1 MKATVDHRARKQV
14 IIANAIQLFA
24 RQGYNDVTFQDLAD
38 SSGIARTILYR
49 YFKNKRQIF
58 DAAIFLA
65 LDRVVQK
72 HAEIMRAKLPA
83 SVRLRQIC
91 TAVTATL
98 FDNREFL
105 CVIVD
110 HLCSFRR
117 KGKLPVDN
125 IMRHTLGLKRIIH
138 SMIVEARH
146 RGEYSADLDAN
157 RATEL
162 VYSQFEA
169 AILRLAVSGKAVIS
183 DLIEQTGELLSAFR
197 APPEG
202 QTRN

>member
-83 SVRLRQIC
+83 SVRLRQVC
-91 TAVTATL
+91 TTVTATL
-98 FDNREFL
+98 FDNMEFL
-105 CVIVD
+105 SVIIDFVMAMKRGKHD
-110 HLCSFRR
+110 MTRR
-117 KGKLPVDN
+117 
-125 IMRHTLGLKRIIH
+125 IMTFTIGLKRMLHTLLVGGIH
-138 SMIVEARH
+138 H
-146 RGEYSADLDAN
+146 GEFRADVNPD
-157 RATEL
+157 
-162 VYSQFEA
+162 VYTDLLYAQFESAVLRLTVSGDA
-169 AILRLAVSGKAVIS
+169 AMTDVVNRIDEILRSLERK
-183 DLIEQTGELLSAFR
+183 
-197 APPEG
+197 
-202 QTRN
+202 

>member
-24 RQGYNDVTFQDLAD
+24 RHGYNDVTFQDLAD

-105 CVIVD
+105 AVIIDFVMAMKRSKHD
-110 HLCSFRR
+110 MTRR
-117 KGKLPVDN
+117 
-125 IMRHTLGLKRIIH
+125 IMTFTIGLKRILHTRLVGGIH
-138 SMIVEARH
+138 H
-146 RGEYSADLDAN
+146 GEFRADAN
-157 RATEL
+157 PD
-162 VYSQFEA
+162 VYTDLFYAQFESA
-169 AILRLAVSGKAVIS
+169 VLRLSVSGDAALTDVMNRI
-183 DLIEQTGELLSAFR
+183 DELLKGLAR
-197 APPEG
+197 K
-202 QTRN
+202 

>member
-1 MKATVDHRARKQV
+1 MKAIVDHRARKQV

-24 RQGYNDVTFQDLAD
+24 RQGYNDVTFQDFAD

-105 CVIVD
+105 SVIIDFVMAMKRGKHD
-110 HLCSFRR
+110 MTRR
-117 KGKLPVDN
+117 
-125 IMRHTLGLKRIIH
+125 IMTFTIGLKRILHTLLVGGIH
-138 SMIVEARH
+138 Y
-146 RGEYSADLDAN
+146 GEFRSDVNPDVYTDLLYA
-157 RATEL
+157 
-162 VYSQFEA
+162 QFESAVLRLTVSGDA
-169 AILRLAVSGKAVIS
+169 AMTDVVNRIDEILRSLERK
-183 DLIEQTGELLSAFR
+183 
-197 APPEG
+197 
-202 QTRN
+202 

>member
-49 YFKNKRQIF
+49 YFKNKRQVF

-91 TAVTATL
+91 TALVGGIHYG
-98 FDNREFL
+98 EF
-105 CVIVD
+105 
-110 HLCSFRR
+110 R
-117 KGKLPVDN
+117 
-125 IMRHTLGLKRIIH
+125 
-138 SMIVEARH
+138 
-146 RGEYSADLDAN
+146 ADVNPD
-157 RATEL
+157 
-162 VYSQFEA
+162 VYTDLLYAQFESA
-169 AILRLAVSGKAVIS
+169 VLRLTVSGDATMTDVVNRIDEILRGLERK
-183 DLIEQTGELLSAFR
+183 
-197 APPEG
+197 
-202 QTRN
+202 

>member
-1 MKATVDHRARKQV
+1 MKAPVDHRARTQV
-14 IIANAIQLFA
+14 IIANALQLFA

-49 YFKNKRQIF
+49 YFKNKRQVF

-105 CVIVD
+105 SVIIDFVMAMKRGKHD
-110 HLCSFRR
+110 MTRR
-117 KGKLPVDN
+117 
-125 IMRHTLGLKRIIH
+125 IMTFTIGLKRILHTLLVGGIH
-138 SMIVEARH
+138 Y
-146 RGEYSADLDAN
+146 GEFRADVNPD
-157 RATEL
+157 
-162 VYSQFEA
+162 VYTDLLYAQFESA
-169 AILRLAVSGKAVIS
+169 VLRLTVSGDATMTDVVNRIDEILRGLERK
-183 DLIEQTGELLSAFR
+183 
-197 APPEG
+197 
-202 QTRN
+202 

>member
-83 SVRLRQIC
+83 SVRLRQVC
-91 TAVTATL
+91 TTVTATL

-105 CVIVD
+105 SVIIDFVMAMKRGKHD
-110 HLCSFRR
+110 MTRR
-117 KGKLPVDN
+117 
-125 IMRHTLGLKRIIH
+125 IMTFTIGLKRILHTLLVGGIH
-138 SMIVEARH
+138 Y
-146 RGEYSADLDAN
+146 GEFRDDVNPDVYTDLLYA
-157 RATEL
+157 
-162 VYSQFEA
+162 QFESAVLRLTVSGDA
-169 AILRLAVSGKAVIS
+169 AMTDVVNRIDEILRSLERK
-183 DLIEQTGELLSAFR
+183 
-197 APPEG
+197 
-202 QTRN
+202 

>member
-1 MKATVDHRARKQV
+1 MKAIVDHRARKQV

-105 CVIVD
+105 SVIIDFVMAMKRGKHD
-110 HLCSFRR
+110 MTRR
-117 KGKLPVDN
+117 
-125 IMRHTLGLKRIIH
+125 IMTFTIGLKRIILTLLVGGIH
-138 SMIVEARH
+138 Y
-146 RGEYSADLDAN
+146 GEFRADVNPD
-157 RATEL
+157 
-162 VYSQFEA
+162 VYTDLLYAQFESA
-169 AILRLAVSGKAVIS
+169 VLRLTVSGDAALTDVMNRI
-183 DLIEQTGELLSAFR
+183 DELLKGLAR
-197 APPEG
+197 K
-202 QTRN
+202 

>member
-1 MKATVDHRARKQV
+1 MKAIVDHRARKQV

-105 CVIVD
+105 SVIIDFVMAMNRGKHD
-110 HLCSFRR
+110 MTRR
-117 KGKLPVDN
+117 
-125 IMRHTLGLKRIIH
+125 IMTFTIGLKRILHTLLVGGIH
-138 SMIVEARH
+138 Y
-146 RGEYSADLDAN
+146 GEFRADVNPD
-157 RATEL
+157 
-162 VYSQFEA
+162 VYTDLLYAQFESAVLRLTVSGDA
-169 AILRLAVSGKAVIS
+169 AMTDVVNRIDEILRSLERK
-183 DLIEQTGELLSAFR
+183 
-197 APPEG
+197 
-202 QTRN
+202 

>member
-49 YFKNKRQIF
+49 YFKNKRQVF

-105 CVIVD
+105 SVIIDFVMAMKRGKHD
-110 HLCSFRR
+110 MTRR
-117 KGKLPVDN
+117 
-125 IMRHTLGLKRIIH
+125 IMTFTIGLKRILHTLLVGGIH
-138 SMIVEARH
+138 Y
-146 RGEYSADLDAN
+146 GEFRADVNPD
-157 RATEL
+157 
-162 VYSQFEA
+162 VYTDRLYAQFENA
-169 AILRLAVSGKAVIS
+169 VLRLTVSGDATMTDVVNRIDEILRGLERK
-183 DLIEQTGELLSAFR
+183 
-197 APPEG
+197 
-202 QTRN
+202 

>member
-1 MKATVDHRARKQV
+1 MKAIVDHRARKQV

-83 SVRLRQIC
+83 SVRLRQVC
-91 TAVTATL
+91 TTVTATL

-105 CVIVD
+105 SVIIDFVMAMKRGKHD
-110 HLCSFRR
+110 MTRR
-117 KGKLPVDN
+117 
-125 IMRHTLGLKRIIH
+125 IMTFTIGLKRILHTLLVGGIH
-138 SMIVEARH
+138 Y
-146 RGEYSADLDAN
+146 GEFRADVNPD
-157 RATEL
+157 
-162 VYSQFEA
+162 VYTDLLYAQFESA
-169 AILRLAVSGKAVIS
+169 VLRLTVSGDATMTDVVNRIDEILRSLERK
-183 DLIEQTGELLSAFR
+183 
-197 APPEG
+197 
-202 QTRN
+202 

>member
-1 MKATVDHRARKQV
+1 MKAIVDHRARKQV

-105 CVIVD
+105 SVIIDFVMAMKRGKHD
-110 HLCSFRR
+110 MTRR
-117 KGKLPVDN
+117 
-125 IMRHTLGLKRIIH
+125 IMTFTIGLKRILHTLLVGGIH
-138 SMIVEARH
+138 Y
-146 RGEYSADLDAN
+146 GEFRADVNPD
-157 RATEL
+157 
-162 VYSQFEA
+162 VYTDLLYAQFESA
-169 AILRLAVSGKAVIS
+169 VLRLTVSGDAALTDVMNRI
-183 DLIEQTGELLSAFR
+183 DELLKGLAR
-197 APPEG
+197 K
-202 QTRN
+202 

>member
-1 MKATVDHRARKQV
+1 MKAIVDHRARKQV

-105 CVIVD
+105 SVIIDFVMAMNRGKHD
-110 HLCSFRR
+110 MTRR
-117 KGKLPVDN
+117 
-125 IMRHTLGLKRIIH
+125 IMTFTIGLKRILHTLLVGGIH
-138 SMIVEARH
+138 Y
-146 RGEYSADLDAN
+146 GEFRADVNPD
-157 RATEL
+157 
-162 VYSQFEA
+162 VYTDLLYAQFESA
-169 AILRLAVSGKAVIS
+169 VLRLTVSGDASMTDVVNRIDEILRSLERK
-183 DLIEQTGELLSAFR
+183 
-197 APPEG
+197 
-202 QTRN
+202 

>member
-83 SVRLRQIC
+83 SVRLRQVC
-91 TAVTATL
+91 TTVTATL
-98 FDNREFL
+98 FDNMEFL
-105 CVIVD
+105 SVIIDFVMAMKRGKHD
-110 HLCSFRR
+110 MTRR
-117 KGKLPVDN
+117 
-125 IMRHTLGLKRIIH
+125 IMTFTIGLKRVLHTLLVGGIH
-138 SMIVEARH
+138 H
-146 RGEYSADLDAN
+146 GEFRADAN
-157 RATEL
+157 PDLYTDLLYA
-162 VYSQFEA
+162 QFESA
-169 AILRLAVSGKAVIS
+169 VLRLTVSGDASVTDLVNRVDEILRGLERK
-183 DLIEQTGELLSAFR
+183 
-197 APPEG
+197 
-202 QTRN
+202 

>member
-24 RQGYNDVTFQDLAD
+24 RHGYNDVTFQDLAD

-105 CVIVD
+105 SVIIDFVMAMNRGKHD
-110 HLCSFRR
+110 MTRR
-117 KGKLPVDN
+117 
-125 IMRHTLGLKRIIH
+125 IMTFTIGLKRILHTLLVGGIH
-138 SMIVEARH
+138 H
-146 RGEYSADLDAN
+146 GEFRADAN
-157 RATEL
+157 PD
-162 VYSQFEA
+162 VYTDLLYAQFESA
-169 AILRLAVSGKAVIS
+169 VLRLTVSGDPSVTDVVNRIDEILKGLA
-183 DLIEQTGELLSAFR
+183 R
-197 APPEG
+197 K
-202 QTRN
+202 

>member
-1 MKATVDHRARKQV
+1 MKAIVDHRARKQV

-105 CVIVD
+105 SVIIDFVMAMKRGKHD
-110 HLCSFRR
+110 MTRR
-117 KGKLPVDN
+117 
-125 IMRHTLGLKRIIH
+125 IMTFTIGLKRILHTLLVGGIH
-138 SMIVEARH
+138 Y
-146 RGEYSADLDAN
+146 GEFRADVNPD
-157 RATEL
+157 
-162 VYSQFEA
+162 VYTDLLYAQFESA
-169 AILRLAVSGKAVIS
+169 VLRLSVSGDAALTDVMNRIDEVLKG
-183 DLIEQTGELLSAFR
+183 LMR
-197 APPEG
+197 K
-202 QTRN
+202 

>member
-1 MKATVDHRARKQV
+1 MKPTVDHRARKRD
-14 IIANAIQLFA
+14 IIANAVRLFA

-38 SSGIARTILYR
+38 CSGIARTILYR

-105 CVIVD
+105 AVIIDFVMAMKRGKHD
-110 HLCSFRR
+110 MTRR
-117 KGKLPVDN
+117 
-125 IMRHTLGLKRIIH
+125 IMTFTIGLKRILHTLLVGGIH
-138 SMIVEARH
+138 H
-146 RGEYSADLDAN
+146 GEFRADAN
-157 RATEL
+157 PDIYTDLLYA
-162 VYSQFEA
+162 QFESA
-169 AILRLAVSGKAVIS
+169 VLRLTVSGDAALTDVMNRIDEVLKG
-183 DLIEQTGELLSAFR
+183 LMR
-197 APPEG
+197 K
-202 QTRN
+202 